1 MTFDLFLK
9 EPQPGVPAGSQKK
22 TPLLVI
28 VSHRGH
34 KYKKSLGISV
44 YPRQFSKGRTKDEK
58 VNLLLR
64 KVRSYLTET
73 LSDLSSPEEVAS
85 ALEVAREVAST
96 GRDGADV
103 AEERAKVSSGV
114 PTFSEYVAEWVS
126 RGGTSERQRRLFKV
140 NMERFVGKD
149 IGWDGVDDAMHFR
162 LERGMQ
168 AAGFSV
174 NYQRKTIGQLKSV
187 MEEGRKLRYHTNL
200 AYKDWKVTKEYPDMI
215 YLTGDE
221 VDRVWEAELK
231 SVTHRKA
238 RDLFIVGVYTV
249 SRFSDYSRVSDEII
263 RDGMIHLI
271 HRKTAAPVVVPVAPR
286 VREVLDRNG
295 GSVPRLSQ
303 QKFNEAIKEVCR
315 IAGVDSVVEYRH
327 SRGSGYEQG
336 RVPKWSLVTS
346 HTARRTGATLL
357 RSAGA
362 SMREIMLIGGWSN
375 EQTLERYLRI
385 TREENAEK
393 MRLNPFFR

>member
-34 KYKKSLGISV
+34 KYKKSIGISV
-44 YPRQFSKGRTKDEK
+44 HPRQFSKGRTKDEK

-73 LSDLSSPEEVAS
+73 LSDLSSPDDITG
-85 ALEVAREVAST
+85 ALLVARRIAST
-96 GRDGADV
+96 GMDGADV
-103 AEERAKVSSGV
+103 AEEMAKSSAGI
-114 PTFSEYVAEWVS
+114 PTFSEYLEGWVS
-126 RGGTSERQRRLFKV
+126 RGGSSVRQRNLFRH
-140 NMERFVGKD
+140 NMERFVGAD
-149 IGWDGVDDAMHFR
+149 IGWDDVDDAMHFL
-162 LERGMQ
+162 LETKMQ

-174 NYQRKTIGQLKSV
+174 NYQRKTVGQLKSV

-200 AYKDWKVTKEYPDMI
+200 AYKDWKVTKEYPEMV
-215 YLTGDE
+215 YLTKEE
-221 VDRVWEAELK
+221 VDRIWGMDLPLSME
-231 SVTHRKA
+231 RKA
-238 RDLFIVGVYTV
+238 RDLFIIGVYTV
-249 SRFSDYSRVSDEII
+249 ARYSDYSRVSDEII
-263 RDGMIHLI
+263 RDGMIHFV
-271 HRKTAAPVVVPVAPR
+271 HKKTSTPVVVPVSPR

-295 GSVPRLSQ
+295 RTAPKISQ
-303 QKFNEAIKEVCR
+303 QKFNDAIKEVCR
-315 IAGVDSVVEYRH
+315 KAGIDSVVERSV
-327 SRGSGYEQG
+327 SRGASHITE

-362 SMREIMLIGGWSN
+362 SMREIMLIGGWSD
-375 EQTLERYLRI
+375 EQTLERYLRL

-393 MRLNPFFR
+393 MRDNPFFR